1 MLTVAVIGDSLI
13 QRIWARYLADF
24 FEVTIFRK
32 PESFGGAWLINPV
45 THLQATNNIIY
56 AANRCEAARMDEIAR
71 FLDPDGGGL
80 CLTESQIDVLG
91 KYQPKKYIIGDFF
104 SAMEALLAHPRIQVV
119 DRVLKRVSVCKAQAI
134 LDDFIFN
141 FVVFNENFDIH
152 DIDIMGVQ
160 HNHSIETT
168 ISRHISIKTR
178 DIIGTVDYTANFD
191 NVFDRGG
198 FLAQDKSVFVGRLRR
213 EMAEARLSELC
224 GISEFFSKCRSPVQ
238 TLSEVHFSHTRPSGL
253 ILGKALER
261 DARIRGSQ
269 TLTSSFIPAYIA
281 FQHHKQRLASRISE
295 CSP

>member
-32 PESFGGAWLINPV
+32 PESLGGAWLINPV

-56 AANRCEAARMDEIAR
+56 AANRCEAARMEEIAK
-71 FLDPDGGGL
+71 FLDPDGKVL
-80 CLTESQIDVLG
+80 HLAESQVDVLG
-91 KYQPKKYIIGDFF
+91 KYQPKKYIVGDFF

-119 DRVLKRVSVCKAQAI
+119 DKVLKRVNVCRAQAI
-134 LDDFIFN
+134 LDDSIFN
-141 FVVFNENFDIH
+141 FVVFNENFDIR
-152 DIDIMGVQ
+152 DIEIMGVQ
-160 HNHSIETT
+160 HNHSIETI

-198 FLAQDKSVFVGRLRR
+198 FLVQDKSVFVGRLRR
-213 EMAEARLSELC
+213 DMAEARLSELC
-224 GISEFFSKCRSPVQ
+224 GISDFFSQCRTPVQ
-238 TLSEVHFSHTRPSGL
+238 TVSEVYFPHTRPSGL

-261 DARIRGSQ
+261 DGRIRGSQ
-269 TLTSSFIPAYIA
+269 TLTSSFLPAYIA
-281 FQHHKQRLASRISE
+281 FQHHKESLASRIVK